1 MPSKFEVFIMT
12 ILRVS
17 IATLCTVA
25 GMIAIAYL
33 AKMLEIN
40 QSLIIPLS
48 VIAGVCGFIFS
59 IYWTMTYLVK
69 PGYTEK
75 K

>member
-1 MPSKFEVFIMT
+1 MI

-25 GMIAIAYL
+25 AMIAIAYL
-33 AKMLEIN
+33 ANMLEIN

-48 VIAGVCGFIFS
+48 VITGVCGFIVS

-69 PGYTEK
+69 SGYTEK

>member
-1 MPSKFEVFIMT
+1 MPSKFEVFIM
-12 ILRVS
+12 IVLRIS

-33 AKMLEIN
+33 AKILDFN
-40 QSLIIPLS
+40 KSLIISLS
-48 VIAGVCGFIFS
+48 VITGVFGFIIS
-59 IYWTMTYLVK
+59 IYWTMTYIVK
-69 PGYTEK
+69 SGYTEK

>member
-1 MPSKFEVFIMT
+1 MMI

-25 GMIAIAYL
+25 GMITIAYL

-40 QSLIIPLS
+40 KSLIIPLS
-48 VIAGVCGFIFS
+48 VITGVCGFIFS

-69 PGYTEK
+69 SGYTEK